1 MNFHWYYRD
10 GIYMLAV
17 EAKFSLLDFIFLF
30 ASFLLGLMLYGFF
43 LAFTV
48 GYIAK
53 IFSRSEFEF
62 DITQKKLRKYVNIFG
77 SLRIKTGSYAF
88 SEIRHILYTNYDWGN
103 PFWPVNWT
111 KEQSYSVVAECDN
124 SRVLISKVQEE
135 DKENTDLL
143 FEGIGNRLKGYIS
156 LTSEFLNE

>member
-1 MNFHWYYRD
+1 MNFHWQYED

-30 ASFLLGLMLYGFF
+30 ATFLLGFMLYGFF

-48 GYIAK
+48 GYVAK

-62 DITQKKLRKYVNIFG
+62 DVTKKKLQKYVNIFG
-77 SLRIKTGSYAF
+77 SLRIKTASYKF
-88 SEIRHILYTNYDWGN
+88 SEIQHILYTNYDWGN

-111 KEQSYSVVAECDN
+111 NDQTYSVVAECDN
-124 SRVLISKVQEE
+124 SRVLIAKVQEE
-135 DKENTDLL
+135 DRGSTDLL
-143 FEGIGNRLKGYIS
+143 FEEIQARLDDDI
-156 LTSEFLNE
+156 LLVSEFLNE